1 MPISKSLA
9 FTESVKKMSEYN
21 LKKMQKKLKKYQDEE
36 RFTHTLGVMYTSA
49 ALAMR
54 YGCDMEKAQVA
65 GLLHD
70 CAKCIPNKK
79 KIKICKKQGIS
90 LTPSE
95 EENPFLLHAKVGTYI
110 AAEKYHIKDEEILSA
125 IRYHT
130 TGKPDMTL
138 LEKIIYVA
146 DYIEPWR
153 NKAPNLKDIRA
164 LAFEDLDRALYVILK
179 STLSYLKKRSCVV
192 DETTQEAY
200 EYYQKLL
207 ANQKEERNYEPV

>member
-1 MPISKSLA
+1 
-9 FTESVKKMSEYN
+9 MSEYN
-21 LKKMQKKLKKYQDEE
+21 LSKMIKKLKKYQDED
-36 RFTHTLGVMYTSA
+36 RFAHTLGVMYTSA

-54 YGCDMEKAQVA
+54 YGCDLEKAQVA

-70 CAKCIPNKK
+70 CAKCIPNSKK
-79 KIKICKKQGIS
+79 LKICKKQGILLS
-90 LTPSE
+90 PSE
-95 EENPFLLHAKVGTYI
+95 EANPFLLHAKVGVYI
-110 AAEKYHIKDEEILSA
+110 AREKYHIQDQEVLDA

-130 TGKPDMTL
+130 TGKADMSL

-153 NKAPNLKDIRA
+153 NKAPNLGDIRA

-179 STLSYLKKRSCVV
+179 STLTYLKKRSGVI

-200 EYYQKLL
+200 EYYYHYTGSKRQVS
-207 ANQKEERNYEPV
+207 E